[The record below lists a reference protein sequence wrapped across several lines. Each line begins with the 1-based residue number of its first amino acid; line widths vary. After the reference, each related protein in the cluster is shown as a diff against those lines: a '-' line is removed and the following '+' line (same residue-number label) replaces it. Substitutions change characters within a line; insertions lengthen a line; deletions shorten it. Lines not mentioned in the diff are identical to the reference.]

1 MWKRKWAVIRPFPV
15 LVFRGASRYIAPQAF
30 MSVAHR
36 KGSSMESVLSYLES
50 NKDRYLQELKEYL
63 AIQSVSSQSNH
74 NLDMKRCADWTAGQM
89 RSIGMGN
96 VQIMETPGHPV
107 VYGDWLGAEGR
118 PTILLYG
125 HYDVQPVDPVNL
137 WTTPPFE
144 ATERDGNL
152 YARGAADD
160 KGQVFI
166 HLKAIEAYMK
176 NMGSLPINIKLLIE
190 GEEEIGSEHLDD
202 FVREHKE
209 LLKSDLV
216 VISDSSM
223 FAKGVPSVC
232 YGLRGLA
239 YMEVEVTGPNSDL
252 HSGSFG
258 GSVHNPIQALSEMIA
273 SLHDKNGRI
282 TIKGFYN
289 HVRPL
294 LNAERKAYKKLPWS
308 DKKYSA
314 QLGVKQLYG
323 EKGFTTLERLW
334 ARPTLEC
341 NGIWGGYTGE
351 GAKTV
356 LPSKAFAKISMRLVP
371 DQTSAEAAKLF
382 ERHLK
387 AIAPKTVTVQVRTLH
402 GGEAAITPI
411 DSPGVQAAIAAL
423 EKGFGK
429 KPLYQREG
437 GSIPIV
443 VQFKKILGLDTV
455 LLGFGLPDEN
465 AHAPNEFI
473 NLDNFFGGMRTSVHF
488 YNELP
493 SHWKNRKPQK

>member
-1 MWKRKWAVIRPFPV
+1 MRSKAISF
-15 LVFRGASRYIAPQAF
+15 
-30 MSVAHR
+30 
-36 KGSSMESVLSYLES
+36 LES
-50 NKDRYLQELKEYL
+50 NKDRYLGEVKDFL
-63 AIQSVSSQSNH
+63 AIQSVSSQTIH
-74 NLDMKRCADWTAGQM
+74 NSDMRRCAEWTAGQM
-89 RSIGMGN
+89 RTIGMNN
-96 VQIMETPGHPV
+96 VRIMDTPGHPV
-107 VYGDWLGAEGR
+107 VYSEWLGAAGK

-125 HYDVQPVDPVNL
+125 HYDVQPVDPINL
-137 WTTPPFE
+137 WTSPPFE
-144 ATERDGNL
+144 ASIRDGNM
-152 YARGAADD
+152 YARGSSDD

-166 HLKAIEAYMK
+166 HLKAVEAWMK
-176 NMGSLPINIKLLIE
+176 SSGSLPINIKMLIE
-190 GEEEIGSEHLDD
+190 GEEEVGSANLDN
-202 FVREHKE
+202 FVSEHKE
-209 LLKSDLV
+209 LLKADLV

-273 SLHDKNGRI
+273 SLHDKNGKI
-282 TIKGFYN
+282 TIKGFYDN
-289 HVRPL
+289 VRAL
-294 LNAERKAYKKLPWS
+294 TKTERNAYKKLPWS
-308 DKKYSA
+308 DKNYAK
-314 QLGVKQLYG
+314 QLGLKHLYG

-356 LPSKAFAKISMRLVP
+356 LPSKASAKISMRLVP
-371 DQTSAEAAKLF
+371 DQTSTKAAKLF
-382 ERHLK
+382 EQHLK
-387 AIAPKTVTVQVRTLH
+387 KIAPKTITVRVKALH
-402 GGEAAITPI
+402 GGEPAITSI
-411 DSPGVQAAIAAL
+411 DSPGVRAAVVAL
-423 EKGFGK
+423 EKAFGK

-443 VQFKKILGLDTV
+443 VQFKNILGLDTV

-473 NLDNFFGGMRTSVHF
+473 NLDNFFGGMRTCVHF
-488 YNELP
+488 YDELP
-493 SHWKNRKPQK
+493 GFWQNSKKGKNK